1 MSSSYQR
8 KILGLSRLL
17 EVAAEARRQGKVVV
31 QCHGCFDIVHP
42 GHVRYL
48 EFARRQGDLLIVTL
62 TADAAISK
70 STASPYIPEELR
82 AENIAALE
90 LVDYVYIDP
99 SPTAESVLDALKP
112 DIYVKGAEYET
123 SSDPRFLRER
133 SIVETNG
140 GRVIFSSGETV
151 FSSTRLIAS
160 MAAQTDLER
169 QKLALVRRR
178 HQVTRAALFDAL
190 EGFRHLRVA
199 VLGDLILDRY
209 VFCDTIDVAGES
221 PMMALAEL
229 REERFVG
236 GAAIVARHL
245 ASLGARPFLVST
257 TAVHDD
263 SEVVSVLNEE
273 GVEHHLVATRPA
285 LVEKTRYLVEHNKLL
300 KVDKAARI
308 PLDTRVEREVARV
321 LLDRL
326 DRIDALIICDFGYGT
341 VTAGLLRQLL
351 PACVERGIV
360 VTADTAGSRGHLAEF
375 QQVALLCP
383 TERELRA
390 ILNDFDGGLSSVAW
404 EVMGKTQAKHLIVT
418 MGDRGVVVFTRPT
431 LEADSP
437 GWSGRLRSEHIPSLS
452 EHSVDRLGSGAA
464 LLAVTTLG
472 LSQGLNLMQS
482 AWLGILA
489 GDTAAA
495 QLGNVPLRM
504 DELRARIRCWTE
516 PPAPAANQAS
526 LAVPAL
532 T

>member
-1 MSSSYQR
+1 MSPSYQR
-8 KILGLSRLL
+8 KILCLARLL
-17 EVAAEARRQGKVVV
+17 EVVADARRRGKVVV

-82 AENIAALE
+82 AENVAALE

-123 SSDPRFLRER
+123 SNDPRFLRER
-133 SIVETNG
+133 AIVEANG

-151 FSSTRLIAS
+151 FSSTRLIAG
-160 MAAQTDLER
+160 MAAQSDLER
-169 QKLALVRRR
+169 QKLALVCRR
-178 HQVTRAALFDAL
+178 HQVTRCVLNDAL
-190 EGFRHLRVA
+190 ESFRHLRVA

-245 ASLGARPFLVST
+245 ASLGVRPFLVST

-263 SEVVSVLNEE
+263 SEVVPVLNED
-273 GVEHHLVATRPA
+273 GVEHHLVPMRPA

-300 KVDKAARI
+300 KVDRAARI
-308 PLDTRVEREVARV
+308 PLDTRTEREVARV

-326 DRIDALIICDFGYGT
+326 DRIDALIICDSGYGT

-351 PACVERGIV
+351 PACAQRGIV
-360 VTADTAGSRGHLAEF
+360 VTADTVGSHGHLAEF
-375 QQVALLCP
+375 QQLTLLCP
-383 TERELRA
+383 TERELRT
-390 ILNDFDGGLSSVAW
+390 ILNDFEGGLSNVAW
-404 EVMGKTQAKHLIVT
+404 LVMGKTQAKHLIVT

-452 EHSVDRLGSGAA
+452 AHSVDRLGAGAA
-464 LLAVTTLG
+464 LLAVTTSG
-472 LSQGLNLMQS
+472 LTHGLNLMQS

-489 GDTAAA
+489 ADTAAD
-495 QLGNVPLRM
+495 QLGNTPVRL
-504 DELRARIRCWTE
+504 DELKARIRCWTE
-516 PPAPAANQAS
+516 PSAATANQKS
-526 LAVPAL
+526 HVVPAL
-532 T
+532 A